1 MTSRLT
7 INAWVFIFLTV
18 FTIIVASVFHTPLLV
33 YTAVFL
39 VSANLVLFVWSFH
52 AIRGLKV
59 KRFPPSFG
67 VAGQAMEVTLE
78 LTNERTTAR
87 YGTLGFDLHEQL
99 TPGRE
104 YSPVAFLV
112 APSGSPVRSSYTI
125 TPPRRGVFRIGPLYL
140 WGGDPF
146 GFYKN
151 WRKLELYSSVLV
163 LPRALDF
170 KMTQP
175 PSISRLSRDESGSIP
190 VGGQS
195 TEFLGV
201 RDYVAG
207 EQIRHIHWR
216 TSARQGKLISRQY
229 ELNVAASVSVLLL
242 VDENMRVGSGAD
254 TPLEYAIT
262 MAASLGSATATSRF
276 QFNMLTLGARPVPLV
291 LHTDGSVEQYGTTGT
306 RSDGFSLD
314 FLSRELWG
322 REAQERRQRG
332 PEASTMPYD
341 SLSGSGKRFY
351 QEMAIRLARLGEYGN
366 TDWEL
371 AKRLIVHY
379 LPQGSSLVVLTCNPS
394 MEAWERL
401 GLMGMRYRGITV
413 VNFDKSSFE
422 RARGGWNE
430 KQSAAEKTSR
440 YRPGYHVV
448 DVQYKDDLSRVL
460 TDVFKRAI
468 TASESRGGSVA
479 SSSKMLSAEAL
490 LPEPELPV
498 AAIGEDGEA

>member
-18 FTIIVASVFHTPLLV
+18 FTIIVAGIFHTPLLV

-39 VSANLVLFVWSFH
+39 VSTNLVLFVWSFH
-52 AIRGLKV
+52 AVRGLKV
-59 KRFPPSFG
+59 KRYPPSFG
-67 VAGQAMEVTLE
+67 VAGQPMEVGLE
-78 LTNERTTAR
+78 LTNERSTAR

-99 TPGRE
+99 TPGKE

-112 APSGSPVRSSYTI
+112 APAGSPVRSSYTI
-125 TPPRRGVFRIGPLYL
+125 TPPRRGVFRIGPLFL

-151 WRKLELYSSVLV
+151 WRKVEIYNSVLV

-170 KMTQP
+170 KMAQP
-175 PSISRLSRDESGSIP
+175 PSISSLSRDESGSIP

-201 RDYVAG
+201 REYVPG
-207 EQIRHIHWR
+207 QQLKHIHWR

-242 VDENMRVGSGAD
+242 VDENMRAGSGAD

-262 MAASLGSATATSRF
+262 MAASLGSATGTSRF

-291 LHTDGSVEQYGTTGT
+291 LHSDGSVEQYGTTGT
-306 RSDGFSLD
+306 KSDGFSLE

-322 REAQERRQRG
+322 RDAQERRRRS
-332 PEASTMPYD
+332 PDSSNMPYD
-341 SLSGSGKRFY
+341 SLAGSGKRFY
-351 QEMAIRLARLGEYGN
+351 QEMAIRLARLGEYGP

-371 AKRLIVHY
+371 ANRLIVHY
-379 LPQGSSLVVLTCNPS
+379 LPQGSSLVVLTCDPS
-394 MEAWERL
+394 VEAWERL

-413 VNFDKSSFE
+413 VNFDKASFE
-422 RARGGWNE
+422 KARGSWGDQPARSE
-430 KQSAAEKTSR
+430 SKSR
-440 YRPGYHVV
+440 YRPGYNVI
-448 DVQYKDDLSRVL
+448 DVHYKDDLPRVL
-460 TDVFKRAI
+460 SEVFNRAI
-468 TASESRGGSVA
+468 SASHSRGGAVA
-479 SSSKMLSAEAL
+479 SSSKMLSSEAL
-490 LPEPELPV
+490 LPEDG
-498 AAIGEDGEA
+498 IGIETEAEA